1 MIVILNLPIIIKA
14 SIIKCRPMGDSW
26 VSVNLTAMGL
36 GKIQNLSLYGVL
48 MGLEIFHGSRF
59 GTAEPS
65 GFVPVAIPKC

>member
-14 SIIKCRPMGDSW
+14 SIIKGDSW

-59 GTAEPS
+59 GTAKPS